1 MSPPSASTPYA
12 VEPPIAAWDTRT
24 VLPITADG
32 IRLFLHVLA
41 ATVWVGGQVTLG
53 ALVPVLRGAGAD
65 VPRLAAR
72 AFGRIAWVAFGVL
85 VATGIWNVAAAGDT
99 NANGYQ
105 VTLGL
110 KLGVVALSGLAA
122 YTHQRAKSRVVL
134 AVGGAAAALFSV
146 LAVFLGVVLVAH

>member
-1 MSPPSASTPYA
+1 
-12 VEPPIAAWDTRT
+12 

-41 ATVWVGGQVTLG
+41 ATVWVGGQITLG
-53 ALVPVLRGAGAD
+53 ALVPALRGAGAD

-72 AFGRIAWVAFGVL
+72 AFGRIAWTAFAVL
-85 VATGIWNVAAAGDT
+85 VLTGIWNIAAAHHT

-110 KLGVVALSGLAA
+110 KLAAVLLSGVAA
-122 YTHQRAKSRVVL
+122 YAHQRAKSRVVL
-134 AVGGAAAALFSV
+134 AAGGAAAALFSV
-146 LAVFLGVVLVAH
+146 VAVFLGVVLVEH